1 MRLTTRLVLGASAL
15 ALTTALPVFA
25 QEGNESERKL
35 TTVTVTG
42 SFIAGTP
49 EDAALPVD
57 VLTAG
62 ELKLEGQPSIT
73 ELIRNLGPSS
83 GVDGQTNQFA
93 SNGLEG
99 TSNVN
104 LRGLGPAR
112 TLVLINGHRQTYY
125 PYPIGEQAQLFVD
138 TNSIPTSAI
147 GRIEVLK
154 DGAAA
159 LYGSDAIAGVVN
171 FITNKDLD
179 GFSVGGSLTSFDG
192 SDGDYDISASYGL
205 QGSNFSWVTSVGY
218 NKRGEVGATEK
229 DWGILSFADNPVG
242 GWSSIGNPG
251 SFVATPNIGPGSA
264 VFGSPLAFA
273 NSDDGCS
280 DLGGTDAGAVCR
292 FQYTNFDNIQEEEE
306 RYQVFSEY
314 NRRLSSGADLHL
326 EVLYASTEVPTW
338 KTSPSYPPQA
348 LFGQVLL
355 PNHPGL
361 VQFAADNPAW
371 AASIYT
377 DFSPLAADPA
387 GAPVPGGLDPAT
399 TPILFFGRSFGW
411 GGFPGTGGA
420 QEGSRNSETWRASGS
435 LVGDFDNGVHYDAA
449 LSYSA
454 TEAEVI
460 TNDTYIAGFAAA
472 LRGFGVCT
480 DPVTGFDP
488 ATGTQPY
495 AAGYTGSLTA
505 GGGACEYYNPFSN
518 GISASAVTGDANP
531 GYVSGLENSVTLANW
546 VTGPN
551 GSVRNTDLLVF
562 DGVFSGQSNV
572 QAAGGS
578 VGWAAGVQV
587 RRESYKVEPDA
598 LTDLSVT
605 PGPGGTGPY
614 SFLAGTTAADEDQ
627 TIYAVFGELQVP
639 LYDNLDMQFAVR
651 YEDYGGDIGSTFDPK
666 VAAKWQVSDVF
677 ALRGSAQTSFR
688 GPSLNQLSGVGTTLQ
703 YVAAAGAFKAVDT
716 FGNAGLKPESAFS
729 FNLGGIFERDNFF
742 ASLDYYNFDFSDPII
757 VEEQTNIV
765 NAAVAAINASQLDAP
780 ILTRITFDNPGAPS
794 AASINRV
801 ETNIT
806 NGPDIQTSGFDLR
819 VQNSWD
825 NVMNGGEFSVGAD
838 ATYTIEYKVDPY
850 FVEGLPIGGGDYV
863 GQFNRGNFTRS
874 MPQWKA
880 NLFANY
886 ALGDHNFRAVMRHV
900 DSYEDERGAVT
911 LAGTFDTTT
920 SAEIDSQTTFDLFYN
935 WQSTPLDLDIG
946 LSVVNVTDEDPPF
959 AQFDLNY
966 DPYTH
971 NPFGRTF
978 KISVTK
984 RFGGSGN

>member
-1 MRLTTRLVLGASAL
+1 MRRTLLLSAGVSAA
-15 ALTTALPVFA
+15 ALMAALPAMA
-25 QEGNESERKL
+25 QEGDSSELRQG
-35 TTVTVTG
+35 TVTVTG
-42 SFIAGTP
+42 SFIQGTP

-62 ELKLEGQPSIT
+62 DLKLEGQPSIT

-83 GVDGQTNQFA
+83 GVDGQTNQFT

-112 TLVLINGHRQTYY
+112 TLVLINGRRQTYY

-138 TNSIPTSAI
+138 TNSIPTAAI
-147 GRIEVLK
+147 SRIEVLK

-171 FITNKDLD
+171 FITNEDRE
-179 GFSVGGSLTSFDG
+179 GFEIGGSYMTYEG

-205 QGSNFSWVTSVGY
+205 QGGNFSWVTSVGY
-218 NKRGEVGATEK
+218 NKRGEVGLPDK
-229 DWGILSFADNPVG
+229 DWGILPYAENPVG
-242 GWSSIGNPG
+242 GWSSVGNPG
-251 SFVATPNIGPGSA
+251 SFVATPNIAPGSA

-273 NSDDGCS
+273 NSDDGCAA
-280 DLGGTDAGAVCR
+280 LGGTDATQVCR

-306 RYQVFSEY
+306 RYQIFSEY
-314 NRRLSSGADLHL
+314 NRNLANGADLHL
-326 EVLYASTEVPTW
+326 EVLYASTDVPSW

-355 PNHPGL
+355 PDHPGL

-377 DFSPLAADPA
+377 DYRPLATG
-387 GAPVPGGLDPAT
+387 GAPIAGGLDPAT
-399 TPILFFGRSFGW
+399 TPVLFFGRSFGY

-420 QEGSRNSETWRASGS
+420 QEGTRDSETWRASGS
-435 LVGDFDNGVHYDAA
+435 LNGDFRSGVHYDFG

-454 TEAEVI
+454 TEAEVV

-480 DPVTGFDP
+480 DPVTGNDP

-495 AAGYTGSLTA
+495 AAGYAGSLVAGTGS
-505 GGGACEYYNPFSN
+505 CEYYNPFSN
-518 GISASAVTGDANP
+518 GIAASAVTGDANA
-531 GYVSGLENSVTLANW
+531 GYVPGLENSVTLANW

-562 DGVFSGQSNV
+562 DAVFSGQSNV
-572 QAAGGS
+572 QAAGGN
-578 VGWAAGVQV
+578 VGWAAGAQV
-587 RRESYKVEPDA
+587 RRETYKVDPGL
-598 LTDLSVT
+598 LTDLAAT

-627 TIYAVFGELQVP
+627 TIFALFGELQVP
-639 LYDNLDMQFAVR
+639 LFDNLDMQVAVR

-666 VAAKWQVSDVF
+666 VAAKWQINNAF

-716 FGNAGLKPESAFS
+716 FGNPDLKPESAFS
-729 FNLGGIFERDNFF
+729 FNFGGIYERDNFF

-765 NAAVAAINASQLDAP
+765 NAAVAAITAMTLDAP
-780 ILTRITFDNPGAPS
+780 ILTRITFDDPTTPT

-806 NGPDIQTSGFDLR
+806 NGPNIQTSGLDLR
-819 VQNSWD
+819 LQKSWG
-825 NVMNGGEFSVGAD
+825 VGGNGGELSIGAD
-838 ATYTIEYKVDPY
+838 ATYIIEYQVDPY
-850 FVEGLPIGGGDYV
+850 FVEGVAIGGGDYV

-886 ALGDHNFRAVMRHV
+886 ALGEHNLRAVMRHV

-911 LAGTFDTTT
+911 LSGSFDPTMK
-920 SAEIDSQTTFDLFYN
+920 AEIDSQTTFDLYYN
-935 WQSTPLDLDIG
+935 WQSEAFGADFG
-946 LSVVNVTDEDPPF
+946 LSIINVTDEDPPF

-978 KISVTK
+978 KISITK
-984 RFGGSGN
+984 RFGAGE

>member
-15 ALTTALPVFA
+15 ALMTALPAFA
-25 QEGNESERKL
+25 QEESESERKL

-42 SFIAGTP
+42 SFIQGTP

-57 VLTAG
+57 VLTAQD
-62 ELKLEGQPSIT
+62 LKLEGQPSMS

-83 GVDGQTNQFA
+83 GVDSQTNQFA

-138 TNSIPTSAI
+138 TNSIPASAI

-171 FITNKDLD
+171 FITNRDLD
-179 GFSVGGSLTSFDG
+179 GFEVGGSYTSFDG

-218 NKRGEVGATEK
+218 NKRGEVGASEK
-229 DWGILSFADNPVG
+229 DWGILPFADAPAG

-251 SFVATPNIGPGSA
+251 SFVATPNIGIGSA
-264 VFGSPLAFA
+264 LGSPLAFA
-273 NSDDGCS
+273 NSDDGCA
-280 DLGGTDAGAVCR
+280 DLGGTDAGVVCR
-292 FQYTNFDNIQEEEE
+292 FQFTNYDNLQEEEE
-306 RYQVFSEY
+306 RYQIFSEY
-314 NRRLSSGADLHL
+314 NRNLSNGAELHL
-326 EVLYASTEVPTW
+326 EAMYASTEVPTW

-348 LFGQVLL
+348 LFGQILL
-355 PNHPGL
+355 PDHPGL

-377 DFSPLAADPA
+377 DYNPLGVG
-387 GAPVPGGLDPAT
+387 GAPVPGGLDPAA
-399 TPILFFGRSFGW
+399 TPILYFGRSFGW

-420 QEGSRNSETWRASGS
+420 QEGSRNSETWRAAGS
-435 LVGDFDNGVHYDAA
+435 YIGDFDNGVHYDAA

-472 LRGFGVCT
+472 LRGFGVCS
-480 DPVTGFDP
+480 DPVTGDLP
-488 ATGTQPY
+488 AG
-495 AAGYTGSLTA
+495 AIAGQNG
-505 GGGACEYYNPFSN
+505 CEYYNPFSN
-518 GISASAVTGDANP
+518 AIPASGVTGIANP
-531 GYVSGLENSVTLANW
+531 GYVAGLENSVELANW
-546 VTGPN
+546 LTGPN

-562 DGVFSGQSNV
+562 DGVFSGQSSV

-598 LTDLSVT
+598 LTDLTVT

-651 YEDYGGDIGSTFDPK
+651 YEDYGGDVGSTFDPK
-666 VAAKWQVSDVF
+666 VAAKWQVSDAF

-729 FNLGGIFERDNFF
+729 FNFGGIFERDNFF
-742 ASLDYYNFDFSDPII
+742 ASVDYYNFDFSDPII
-757 VEEQTNIV
+757 VEEQENIV
-765 NAAVAAINASQLDAP
+765 NAAVAAINAGTLDAP
-780 ILTRITFDNPGAPS
+780 ILTRVTFDVPS
-794 AASINRV
+794 APTPQTLNRV
-801 ETNIT
+801 ETYIA
-806 NGPDIQTSGFDLR
+806 NGPDIQTSGIDVR

-825 NVMNGGEFSVGAD
+825 LANSAVFSVGAD

-850 FVEGLPIGGGDYV
+850 FVEGLAIGGGDYV
-863 GQFNRGNFTRS
+863 GQFNRSNFTRS

-886 ALGDHNFRAVMRHV
+886 AMGDHNFRAVMRHV
-900 DSYEDERGAVT
+900 DSYDDERGEIQLSGA
-911 LAGTFDTTT
+911 FDATQ
-920 SAEIDSQTTFDLFYN
+920 SASIDSQTTFDLFYN
-935 WQSTPLDLDIG
+935 WQSTPWDLDVG

-959 AQFDLNY
+959 AQFELNY

-978 KISVTK
+978 KISFTK
-984 RFGGSGN
+984 RFGGSGK